1 MSKPALRFLALG
13 FLISAIVLAGY
24 RLFIN
29 EPQATAKNPV
39 TIETKDLSKEDLSYK
54 EKYEQLLAETE
65 VAEITKEN
73 SESSESSKEF
83 EPEENPT
90 ESAKPEATKATITVN
105 DGDPGS
111 VAVQQIKNQGIV
123 KDAAE
128 FEKFL
133 EQNNYISL
141 IRPGTYELSS
151 DMDFQQIADKL
162 MNR

>member
-1 MSKPALRFLALG
+1 MSKPSLRFLALG

-24 RLFIN
+24 HLFIN

-39 TIETKDLSKEDLSYK
+39 TIETKAPSKKELSYK
-54 EKYEQLLAETE
+54 EKYEELLAKTE
-65 VAEITKEN
+65 VAELTKEN
-73 SESSESSKEF
+73 SASSDSSTDSKL
-83 EPEENPT
+83 EENSA
-90 ESAKPEATKATITVN
+90 ESAKPEVTKATIIVN

-111 VAVQQIKNQGIV
+111 VAVQQIKNQGII

-151 DMDFQQIADKL
+151 EMDFQQIADTL

>member
-39 TIETKDLSKEDLSYK
+39 TIETKDPSKEDLSYK

-65 VAEITKEN
+65 VAELTKEN
-73 SESSESSKEF
+73 SESSESSKES
-83 EPEENPT
+83 EPEEKAT

-105 DGDPGS
+105 DGDPAS

-128 FEKFL
+128 FETFL

-151 DMDFQQIADKL
+151 EMDFQQIADKL